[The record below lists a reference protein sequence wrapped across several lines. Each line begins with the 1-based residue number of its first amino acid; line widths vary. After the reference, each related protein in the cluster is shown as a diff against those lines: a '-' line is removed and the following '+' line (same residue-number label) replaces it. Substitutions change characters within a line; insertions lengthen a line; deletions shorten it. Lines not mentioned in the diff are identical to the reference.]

1 MPKTNAPTKKSD
13 SDGLAKPGG
22 ELGKDA
28 FLKLLVTQLK
38 YQDPS
43 NPMDNREFLAQ
54 TAQFTTVEKLNDL
67 AETQQSLLSAQ
78 LQLGASA
85 LIGKTVTYT
94 DKENQVHSGIV
105 SSAKFFTGAPPTL
118 RVGDTDVALAAVT
131 EIGNQAPQ
139 GPQATTPAQ
148 ASAQAGNQAGN
159 QGSAQ
164 AGNQATAPAQ
174 TGGQATAPAQNG
186 GQATVP
192 AQNGQPPAGQQQQ
205 QQPGQ
210 PSRPAEAAS

>member
-13 SDGLAKPGG
+13 SDGPAKPGG
-22 ELGKDA
+22 DLGKDA

-85 LIGKTVTYT
+85 LIGKTVSYT
-94 DKENQVHSGIV
+94 DTENKVHSGIV
-105 SSAKFFTGAPPTL
+105 SAAKFFTGAPPTL
-118 RVGDTDVALAAVT
+118 RVGDADVALASVT
-131 EIGNQAPQ
+131 EIGTPAPAATSPAAQSPTAQSPTAQSPTAQTPPVPAPQAP
-139 GPQATTPAQ
+139 
-148 ASAQAGNQAGN
+148 
-159 QGSAQ
+159 
-164 AGNQATAPAQ
+164 AP
-174 TGGQATAPAQNG
+174 T
-186 GQATVP
+186 
-192 AQNGQPPAGQQQQ
+192 QNGQR
-205 QQPGQ
+205 PGQ
-210 PSRPAEAAS
+210 PASS